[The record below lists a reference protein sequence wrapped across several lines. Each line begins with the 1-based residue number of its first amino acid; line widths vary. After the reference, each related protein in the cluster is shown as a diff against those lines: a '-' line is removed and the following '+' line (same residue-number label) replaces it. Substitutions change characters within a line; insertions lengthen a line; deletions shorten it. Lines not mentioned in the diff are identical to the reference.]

1 MFLFLSKLLPLFVY
15 PLGLTSLLLLVGLI
29 LAWKRPDLA
38 LFPMGISLF
47 ILLIASNAWVSSL
60 LMQSL
65 EWQQIS
71 EEELPKAEAILLL
84 GGSTRVPAPPRQ
96 TIEITEAGDRVLY
109 AAHLYKAGK
118 APLIIATGGRIAWLK
133 NPSSSE
139 ADSMKNLLVEI
150 GVPASAIIEETQAVN
165 TYENALYTKEILE
178 QRGIK
183 KSLLVTSASHM
194 PRSLRVFQKQG
205 IDVIPAP
212 TDFLVTQVDW
222 EHLQSTPQATVLNLL
237 PSADHLKQTTQA
249 IKEYIGM
256 VVYWLKGWI

>member
-1 MFLFLSKLLPLFVY
+1 MFLFLSKLLPLFLY
-15 PLGLTSLLLLVGLI
+15 PLGLASLLLLVGLI
-29 LAWKRPDLA
+29 LAWKRPYFA

-71 EEELPKAEAILLL
+71 EEELPQAEAILLL
-84 GGSTRVPAPPRQ
+84 GGSTRIPAPPRK

-133 NPSSSE
+133 NAPPE
-139 ADSMKNLLVEI
+139 ADSMKILLIEI

-178 QRGIK
+178 QRGIQT
-183 KSLLVTSASHM
+183 SLLVTSASHM

-212 TDFLVTQVDW
+212 TDFLVTKVDW
-222 EHLQSTPQATVLNLL
+222 EQLQSTPQATLLNLL
-237 PSADHLKQTTQA
+237 PNAENLKQTTQA
-249 IKEYIGM
+249 LKEYIGM

>member
-1 MFLFLSKLLPLFVY
+1 MFLFLSKLLPLFLY

-29 LAWKRPDLA
+29 IAWKRPYLA
-38 LFPMGISLF
+38 LFPMGMSLF
-47 ILLIASNAWVSSL
+47 ILLIASNAWISSL

-65 EWQQIS
+65 EWQQIPQ
-71 EEELPKAEAILLL
+71 EELPEAEAIILL
-84 GGSTRVPAPPRQ
+84 GGSTRVPTPPRQ

-133 NPSSSE
+133 NAPPE

-165 TYENALYTKEILE
+165 TYENALYTKEILK

-194 PRSLRVFQKQG
+194 PRSLRVFQKQE

-212 TDFLVTQVDW
+212 TDFLVTKLDW
-222 EHLQSTPQATVLNLL
+222 EQLQGTPQATLFNLL
-237 PSADHLKQTTQA
+237 PNAENLKQTTQA
-249 IKEYIGM
+249 IKEYIGI
-256 VVYWLKGWI
+256 VVYWLRGWI